1 MEDTT
6 RNFDL
11 VIFGAT
17 GFTGFFVIRELII
30 SISSKSELSSLK
42 WAIAGRNKDKLNQKL
57 AKIAEEMDVDLSKI
71 EIIIADVNE
80 EKSLLEMAKRT
91 KLIINCVGPFHLFGR
106 QVVRAC
112 VEAGTHHID
121 ISGEPNY
128 MDSMVVEYY
137 EQAVQKGLIIISACG
152 WDSIPCDIGVDFA
165 KRNFDGRLH
174 SVETFLET
182 IPGSKGYV
190 INFGTLQSAMYG
202 YQNMNKLGAIRR
214 QMYTKVFPEKIPK
227 SRIILSR
234 R

>member
-1 MEDTT
+1 MEDNS
-6 RNFDL
+6 RDFDL

-17 GFTGFFVIRELII
+17 GFAGYFVIRELLITKN
-30 SISSKSELSSLK
+30 SLSELSNLK
-42 WAIAGRNKDKLNQKL
+42 WAIAGRNLDKLKQKL
-57 AKIAEEMDVDLSKI
+57 TEIADEMNVDLSNI
-71 EIIIADVNE
+71 EIIIADVKD

-91 KLIINCVGPFHLFGR
+91 KMIINCVGPYHLFGR
-106 QVVRAC
+106 QVVKAS

-137 EQAVQKGLIIISACG
+137 EQAVQKSLIIISACG

-182 IPGSKGYV
+182 IPGSQGYV
-190 INFGTLQSAMYG
+190 INYGTLESAIYG
-202 YQNMNKLGAIRR
+202 YQNMGKLGAIRR

-227 SRIILSR
+227 SRIILHR